1 MSDSQVLAARKQ
13 VVALRYQLPN
23 GSLTRTETDC
33 RLMQPTMSG
42 SSFMKRMTVTA
53 VNRINP
59 ITDPRWLELLQSH
72 PHASIFHT
80 PGWLEALRRTYEYQA
95 VAFTTAA
102 AKQELTDGLLFCCI
116 NSNFTGRRLVSLP
129 FSDHCEP
136 LTNTSENLTIF
147 LRFLEE
153 NLKKEK
159 WRYIELRPLISR
171 GSSVSGFERNQTSF
185 IHLLDLTR
193 TQDEI
198 FRAFHKDSIQR
209 KIRRAEREGLTYE
222 EGRSEQFL
230 DQFYQLLLRTR
241 RRHQLPPQPRQWF
254 RNLIDCLGDQ
264 LKIRVASRGGE
275 PMASILT
282 LEFKNVMVYKYGC
295 SDAQYHNLGPMHL
308 LFWKTIQEA
317 RNKGLSGFD
326 LGRSDADNAGLVEF
340 KDRWGATRST
350 LDYLRYPAAV
360 VKTDSRESWGVKVA
374 KQLFHHLPDGFLEAA
389 GKLLYRHVG

>member
-1 MSDSQVLAARKQ
+1 
-13 VVALRYQLPN
+13 
-23 GSLTRTETDC
+23 
-33 RLMQPTMSG
+33 MQPTIPW
-42 SSFMKRMTVTA
+42 FQLHEEDDVTA
-53 VNRINP
+53 VNRIDP
-59 ITDPRWLELLQSH
+59 ITDPRWPEFLQSH
-72 PHASIFHT
+72 PRASIFHT
-80 PGWLEALRRTYEYQA
+80 RGWLEALRRTYGYQPM
-95 VAFTTAA
+95 AFTTTASA
-102 AKQELTDGLLFCCI
+102 QELADGLLFCCI
-116 NSNFTGRRLVSLP
+116 NSRFTGRRLVSLP

-136 LTNTSENLTIF
+136 LTNTREDLTIF
-147 LRFLEE
+147 LRFLEQ

-159 WRYIELRPLISR
+159 WRYVELRPLNSL
-171 GSSVSGFERNQTSF
+171 GNSLAGFEQNQTSF
-185 IHLLDLTR
+185 IHVLDLAR

-198 FRAFHKDSIQR
+198 FRSFHKDSIQR
-209 KIRRAEREGLTYE
+209 KIRRAEREGLSYD

-264 LKIRVASRGGE
+264 LKIRVASKDGQ

-282 LEFKNVMVYKYGC
+282 LEFKRVMVYKYGC

-317 RNKGLSGFD
+317 KNKGLNEFD

-350 LDYLRYPAAV
+350 LDYLRYPPAAV
-360 VKTDSRESWGVKVA
+360 KLDSHEGWGVRVA

>member
-1 MSDSQVLAARKQ
+1 
-13 VVALRYQLPN
+13 
-23 GSLTRTETDC
+23 
-33 RLMQPTMSG
+33 MQATISG

-53 VNRINP
+53 VNRIDP
-59 ITDPRWLELLQSH
+59 LTDPRWPELLQRH

-80 PGWLEALRRTYEYQA
+80 AGWLEALRRTYGYQPI
-95 VAFTTAA
+95 AFTAA
-102 AKQELTDGLLFCCI
+102 ASAHELADGLLFCCI
-116 NSNFTGRRLVSLP
+116 NSRFTGRRLVSLP

-136 LTNTSENLTIF
+136 LTNTLEDLTTF
-147 LRFLEE
+147 LRFLEQ

-159 WRYIELRPLISR
+159 WRYIELRPLNSL
-171 GSSVSGFERNQTSF
+171 GNSFSGFEQNQTSF
-185 IHLLDLTR
+185 IHILDLAR

-198 FRAFHKDSIQR
+198 FRGFHKDSIQR

-264 LKIRVASRGGE
+264 LKIRVASRDGQ

-317 RNKGLSGFD
+317 RNKGLREFD

-350 LDYLRYPAAV
+350 LDYLRYPPAI
-360 VKTDSRESWGVKVA
+360 VKRDSRESWGVRVA
-374 KQLFHHLPDGFLEAA
+374 KQLFHHLPDGFLEVA

>member
-1 MSDSQVLAARKQ
+1 V
-13 VVALRYQLPN
+13 
-23 GSLTRTETDC
+23 
-33 RLMQPTMSG
+33 
-42 SSFMKRMTVTA
+42 TVIH
-53 VNRINP
+53 RIDP
-59 ITDPRWLELLQSH
+59 LKDPRWPKFLQSH
-72 PHASIFHT
+72 PHASIFHA
-80 PGWLEALRRTYEYQA
+80 PGWLEALNRTYGYQPI
-95 VAFTTAA
+95 AFTTSDST
-102 AKQELTDGLLFCCI
+102 QELTDGLLFCCI
-116 NSNFTGRRLVSLP
+116 NSSFTGRRLVSLP

-136 LTNTSENLTIF
+136 LTNTLENLTIF

-171 GSSVSGFERNQTSF
+171 RNSVSGFEQNQTSF
-185 IHLLDLTR
+185 VHILDLTR

-254 RNLIDCLGDQ
+254 RNLIVCLGDQ
-264 LKIRVASRGGE
+264 LKIRVASRDGQ

-317 RNKGLSGFD
+317 RNKGLGEFD

-350 LDYLRYPAAV
+350 LDYLRYPPGI
-360 VKTDSRESWGVKVA
+360 VKTDSRESWGVKAA
-374 KQLFHHLPDGFLEAA
+374 KHLFHHLPDGFLEAA

>member
-1 MSDSQVLAARKQ
+1 M
-13 VVALRYQLPN
+13 
-23 GSLTRTETDC
+23 
-33 RLMQPTMSG
+33 
-42 SSFMKRMTVTA
+42 
-53 VNRINP
+53 
-59 ITDPRWLELLQSH
+59 
-72 PHASIFHT
+72 
-80 PGWLEALRRTYEYQA
+80 
-95 VAFTTAA
+95 
-102 AKQELTDGLLFCCI
+102 
-116 NSNFTGRRLVSLP
+116 SLP

-136 LTNTSENLTIF
+136 LTNTLENLAVF
-147 LRFLEE
+147 LRFLEQ

-159 WRYIELRPLISR
+159 WRYIELRPLISC
-171 GSSVSGFERNQTSF
+171 GNSLSGFERNQTSF
-185 IHLLDLTR
+185 IHILDLTR

-198 FRAFHKDSIQR
+198 FRTFHKDSIQR

-264 LKIRVASRGGE
+264 LKIRVASRDGQA
-275 PMASILT
+275 MASILT
-282 LEFKNVMVYKYGC
+282 LEYKNVMVYKYGC

-317 RNKGLSGFD
+317 RNKGLRKLD

-350 LDYLRYPAAV
+350 LDYLRYPPAI

-374 KQLFHHLPDGFLEAA
+374 KRLFHHLPDGFLEAA

>member
-1 MSDSQVLAARKQ
+1 
-13 VVALRYQLPN
+13 
-23 GSLTRTETDC
+23 
-33 RLMQPTMSG
+33 
-42 SSFMKRMTVTA
+42 MTVIH
-53 VNRINP
+53 RIDP
-59 ITDPRWLELLQSH
+59 LKDPRWPEFLQSH
-72 PHASIFHT
+72 SRASIFHT
-80 PGWLEALRRTYEYQA
+80 PGWLEALRRTYGYQPI
-95 VAFTTAA
+95 AFTTSDSA
-102 AKQELTDGLLFCCI
+102 QELADGLLFCFI
-116 NSNFTGRRLVSLP
+116 NSSFTGRRLVSLP

-147 LRFLEE
+147 LRFLQE

-159 WRYIELRPLISR
+159 WRYVELRPLISR
-171 GSSVSGFERNQTSF
+171 GNSLSGFEQNQTSF

-230 DQFYQLLLRTR
+230 NQFYQLLLRTR

-254 RNLIDCLGDQ
+254 RNLTDCLGDQ
-264 LKIRVASRGGE
+264 LKIRVASRDGQ

-317 RNKGLSGFD
+317 MNKGLSELD

-340 KDRWGATRST
+340 KDRWGAKRST

-360 VKTDSRESWGVKVA
+360 IKTDSRESWGVKVA

>member
-1 MSDSQVLAARKQ
+1 
-13 VVALRYQLPN
+13 
-23 GSLTRTETDC
+23 
-33 RLMQPTMSG
+33 
-42 SSFMKRMTVTA
+42 
-53 VNRINP
+53 
-59 ITDPRWLELLQSH
+59 
-72 PHASIFHT
+72 
-80 PGWLEALRRTYEYQA
+80 
-95 VAFTTAA
+95 
-102 AKQELTDGLLFCCI
+102 
-116 NSNFTGRRLVSLP
+116 
-129 FSDHCEP
+129 
-136 LTNTSENLTIF
+136 LTIF
-147 LRFLEE
+147 LRFLQE

-171 GSSVSGFERNQTSF
+171 GNSVSGFEKNQTSF

-254 RNLIDCLGDQ
+254 RNLIDCVGDK
-264 LKIRVASRGGE
+264 LKIRVASRSGQ

-317 RNKGLSGFD
+317 RNKGLSQLD

-350 LDYLRYPAAV
+350 LDYLRYPPAV
-360 VKTDSRESWGVKVA
+360 AKTDSREGWGVKVA